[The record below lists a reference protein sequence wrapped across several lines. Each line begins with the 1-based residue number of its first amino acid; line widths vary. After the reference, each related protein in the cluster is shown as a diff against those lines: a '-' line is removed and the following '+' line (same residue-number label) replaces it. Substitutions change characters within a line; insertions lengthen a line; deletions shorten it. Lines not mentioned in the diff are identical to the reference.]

1 MFRVLLAA
9 VIAWLVLAAFRVGE
23 AGSWLLQDT
32 VAVVVGGVGAIV
44 IAVLIE
50 QRNRARA
57 SERERDRLR
66 RQLDSADRDR
76 PREQGHGSD

>member
-9 VIAWLVLAAFRVGE
+9 VITWLVLAAFRVGE
-23 AGSWLLQDT
+23 SGSWLLQDT

-66 RQLDSADRDR
+66 GQLDSTKRDAS
-76 PREQGHGSD
+76 REQDHAPD

>member
-23 AGSWLLQDT
+23 SGSWLLQDT